1 MNNKKN
7 FKSEYSKYI
16 QNIKPSDDLIK
27 KTLELAN
34 KEQEK
39 IQKSKEKSSM
49 RFLYNINFKKLSA
62 LACTLVF
69 AIFAVKLWNDI
80 DKQPVPVKHNIIT
93 DTTTDTSTT
102 QSYVTTAPVEF
113 SSDEPTSSIDVSTI
127 DTLTDSTSY
136 NSTCSSSC
144 ITDSST
150 VYNNENIYT
159 TTPPTTTNDS
169 TSTDVP
175 NSINDNTSST
185 TMTTNKNSSAINSH
199 SHKFTPTTTTTTTTT
214 TSKHTDTIITSTTK
228 TTTTTSFEYIDTTAS
243 IEHTISCTT
252 KPSNPEH
259 NSGDSNVSTSSSSIN
274 AGGMSS
280 DTIGVGSSEVTNPVT
295 TNPSINITFIS
306 TTTHEECTTMA
317 ETTSAQDNSINSPTG
332 NAETKRCMAIRVS
345 LLNVENGFFEDSTIY
360 KDRIMDYLPYGK
372 ELMGIIPL
380 GKTSNSDCDCILIFN
395 AQSLAVSYG
404 IHSTEVIKDLNNYEY
419 SKIEIVDNP
428 TNDNAS
434 QYLEFQMLKL
444 NLDFNNNGLGAEVDI
459 DDRNT
464 LLSMLTIDDAPLE

>member
-80 DKQPVPVKHNIIT
+80 DKQPVPVKPNIIT

-102 QSYVTTAPVEF
+102 QSDVTTAPVEF

-159 TTPPTTTNDS
+159 TTSTPNDS

-185 TMTTNKNSSAINSH
+185 TMTTNKNSSAINSN

-243 IEHTISCTT
+243 IEPAISCTT
-252 KPSNPEH
+252 KPSSPEH

-280 DTIGVGSSEVTNPVT
+280 DTIGVGSSEVANPVT

-464 LLSMLTIDDAPLE
+464 LLSMLTIEDAPLE

>member
-80 DKQPVPVKHNIIT
+80 DKQPVPVKPNIIT

-102 QSYVTTAPVEF
+102 QSDVTTAPVEF

-144 ITDSST
+144 IIDSST

-159 TTPPTTTNDS
+159 TTTTTNDS

-228 TTTTTSFEYIDTTAS
+228 TTTTTSFEYIDTTLS
-243 IEHTISCTT
+243 IEPTISCTT

-274 AGGMSS
+274 AGGMGSV
-280 DTIGVGSSEVTNPVT
+280 TAGVGSSEVTNPVI

-306 TTTHEECTTMA
+306 TTTHVECTTMA

-464 LLSMLTIDDAPLE
+464 LLSMLTIDDVPLE

>member
-159 TTPPTTTNDS
+159 TTTNDS

-185 TMTTNKNSSAINSH
+185 TMTTNKNSSAVNSN

-214 TSKHTDTIITSTTK
+214 TSKHTNTIVTSTTK
-228 TTTTTSFEYIDTTAS
+228 TTTTTSFEYIDTTLS
-243 IEHTISCTT
+243 IEPTMSYTT
-252 KPSNPEH
+252 KPSSPD
-259 NSGDSNVSTSSSSIN
+259 NSGDGSNNN
-274 AGGMSS
+274 ANSGGESPV
-280 DTIGVGSSEVTNPVT
+280 TTEVVSSEVINPAT

-306 TTTHEECTTMA
+306 TTTHVECTTMA

>member
-80 DKQPVPVKHNIIT
+80 DKQPVPVKPNIIT

-102 QSYVTTAPVEF
+102 QSDVTTAPVEF

-159 TTPPTTTNDS
+159 TTSTPNDS

-185 TMTTNKNSSAINSH
+185 TMTTNKNSSAINSN

-243 IEHTISCTT
+243 IEPAISCTT
-252 KPSNPEH
+252 KPSSPEH

-280 DTIGVGSSEVTNPVT
+280 DTIGVGSSEVANPVT

>member
-69 AIFAVKLWNDI
+69 AIFAVKLWSDI
-80 DKQPVPVKHNIIT
+80 DKQPVPVKPNIIT

-102 QSYVTTAPVEF
+102 QSDVTTAPVEF

-228 TTTTTSFEYIDTTAS
+228 TTTTTSFEYIDTTLS
-243 IEHTISCTT
+243 IEPTISCTT
-252 KPSNPEH
+252 KPSSPEH

-306 TTTHEECTTMA
+306 TTTHVECTTMA
-317 ETTSAQDNSINSPTG
+317 ETTSAQDSSNNSPTG

>member
-1 MNNKKN
+1 
-7 FKSEYSKYI
+7 
-16 QNIKPSDDLIK
+16 
-27 KTLELAN
+27 
-34 KEQEK
+34 
-39 IQKSKEKSSM
+39 M

-159 TTPPTTTNDS
+159 TTSTPNDS
-169 TSTDVP
+169 TSTNVP

-185 TMTTNKNSSAINSH
+185 TMTTNKNSSAIN

-228 TTTTTSFEYIDTTAS
+228 TTTTTSFGYIDTTAS
-243 IEHTISCTT
+243 IESTISCTT

-259 NSGDSNVSTSSSSIN
+259 NGDGSDNN
-274 AGGMSS
+274 ANSGGMTSNNPCITS
-280 DTIGVGSSEVTNPVT
+280 TTI
-295 TNPSINITFIS
+295 NPSDEISSNTNTEECIT
-306 TTTHEECTTMA
+306 TLECTTTQLNDM
-317 ETTSAQDNSINSPTG
+317 TTYPCNTTTTEQSNIEPGVASVNRKSLVV
-332 NAETKRCMAIRVS
+332 RVS
-345 LLNVENGFFEDSTIY
+345 LLNVENGFFENNAIHE
-360 KDRIMDYLPYGK
+360 DRIKEYFSYGDT
-372 ELMGIIPL
+372 LLGIIPL
-380 GKTSNSDCDCILIFN
+380 GKTSSNNCDCLLIFDCYILDHYYSN
-395 AQSLAVSYG
+395 
-404 IHSTEVIKDLNNYEY
+404 INTTDIINELNNGIY

-428 TNDNAS
+428 TNDNIS
-434 QYLEFQMLKL
+434 QYLEFKVL
-444 NLDFNNNGLGAEVDI
+444 NMYLDFNDNGLGAEVDI

>member
-159 TTPPTTTNDS
+159 TTSTPNDS

-228 TTTTTSFEYIDTTAS
+228 TTTTTSFEYIDTTLS
-243 IEHTISCTT
+243 IEPTIACTT
-252 KPSNPEH
+252 KPSSPEH
-259 NSGDSNVSTSSSSIN
+259 NSDVNTSNSTSIN
-274 AGGMSS
+274 AGGMGSV
-280 DTIGVGSSEVTNPVT
+280 TAGVGSSEVTNPVT

-306 TTTHEECTTMA
+306 TTTHVECTTMA

>member
-1 MNNKKN
+1 MKNNKN

-69 AIFAVKLWNDI
+69 AIFAVKLWSDI
-80 DKQPVPVKHNIIT
+80 DKQPVPVKPNIIT

-102 QSYVTTAPVEF
+102 QSDVTTAPVEF

-136 NSTCSSSC
+136 SSTCSSSC

-159 TTPPTTTNDS
+159 TTPTTNDS

-214 TSKHTDTIITSTTK
+214 TTSKHIDTIITSTTK
-228 TTTTTSFEYIDTTAS
+228 TTTTTSFEYIDTTLS
-243 IEHTISCTT
+243 IEPTISCTT
-252 KPSNPEH
+252 KPSSPEH

-306 TTTHEECTTMA
+306 TTTHEECITTA
-317 ETTSAQDNSINSPTG
+317 ETTPSQDSSNNPTG

-372 ELMGIIPL
+372 ELIGIIPL

-444 NLDFNNNGLGAEVDI
+444 NLDFNDNGLGAEVDI

>member
-80 DKQPVPVKHNIIT
+80 DKQPVPVKPNIIT

-102 QSYVTTAPVEF
+102 QSDVTTAPVEF

-159 TTPPTTTNDS
+159 TTSTPNDS

-185 TMTTNKNSSAINSH
+185 TMTTNKNSSAINSN

-243 IEHTISCTT
+243 IEPAISCTT
-252 KPSNPEH
+252 KPSSPEH

-280 DTIGVGSSEVTNPVT
+280 DTIGVGSSEVANPVT

-444 NLDFNNNGLGAEVDI
+444 NLDFNNNGLGAEVDL

>member
-159 TTPPTTTNDS
+159 TTSTPNDS
-169 TSTDVP
+169 TSTNVP

-185 TMTTNKNSSAINSH
+185 TMTTNKNSSAINSN

-228 TTTTTSFEYIDTTAS
+228 TTTTTSFEYIDTTLS
-243 IEHTISCTT
+243 IEPTIACTT

-259 NSGDSNVSTSSSSIN
+259 NSDVNTSNSTSIN
-274 AGGMSS
+274 AGGMGSV
-280 DTIGVGSSEVTNPVT
+280 TAGVGSSEVTNPVT

-306 TTTHEECTTMA
+306 TTTHVECTTMA
-317 ETTSAQDNSINSPTG
+317 ETTSAQDSSNNSPTG

>member
-1 MNNKKN
+1 MKNKKN

-34 KEQEK
+34 KEQENL
-39 IQKSKEKSSM
+39 QQSKEKSSM
-49 RFLYNINFKKLSA
+49 RVLYNINFKKLSA

-80 DKQPVPVKHNIIT
+80 DKQPVPVKPNLVA
-93 DTTTDTSTT
+93 DTTTDTSST
-102 QSYVTTAPVEF
+102 QSYVTTAPVEI

-159 TTPPTTTNDS
+159 TTPTPNDS

-185 TMTTNKNSSAINSH
+185 TMTTNKNSSAVNSN

-214 TSKHTDTIITSTTK
+214 TSKHTNTIVTSTTK
-228 TTTTTSFEYIDTTAS
+228 TTTTTSFEYIETTAS
-243 IEHTISCTT
+243 IEPTMSYTT
-252 KPSNPEH
+252 KPSSPD
-259 NSGDSNVSTSSSSIN
+259 NSGNVSTSSSSIN

-280 DTIGVGSSEVTNPVT
+280 VTTGVVSSEVINPAT

-306 TTTHEECTTMA
+306 TTTHEECITTA
-317 ETTSAQDNSINSPTG
+317 ETTPSQDSSNNSPTG

-428 TNDNAS
+428 TNDNVS

-444 NLDFNNNGLGAEVDI
+444 NLDFNDNGLGVEVDI

>member
-1 MNNKKN
+1 
-7 FKSEYSKYI
+7 
-16 QNIKPSDDLIK
+16 
-27 KTLELAN
+27 
-34 KEQEK
+34 
-39 IQKSKEKSSM
+39 
-49 RFLYNINFKKLSA
+49 
-62 LACTLVF
+62 
-69 AIFAVKLWNDI
+69 
-80 DKQPVPVKHNIIT
+80 
-93 DTTTDTSTT
+93 
-102 QSYVTTAPVEF
+102 
-113 SSDEPTSSIDVSTI
+113 
-127 DTLTDSTSY
+127 
-136 NSTCSSSC
+136 
-144 ITDSST
+144 
-150 VYNNENIYT
+150 
-159 TTPPTTTNDS
+159 
-169 TSTDVP
+169 
-175 NSINDNTSST
+175 
-185 TMTTNKNSSAINSH
+185 MTTNKNSSAVNSN

-214 TSKHTDTIITSTTK
+214 TSKHTNTIVTSTTK
-228 TTTTTSFEYIDTTAS
+228 TTTTTSFEYIETTAS
-243 IEHTISCTT
+243 IEPTMSYTT
-252 KPSNPEH
+252 KPSSPD
-259 NSGDSNVSTSSSSIN
+259 NSGNVSTSSSSIN

-280 DTIGVGSSEVTNPVT
+280 VTTGVVSSEVINPAT

-306 TTTHEECTTMA
+306 TTTHEECITTA
-317 ETTSAQDNSINSPTG
+317 ETTPSQDSSNNSPTG

-428 TNDNAS
+428 TNDNVS

-444 NLDFNNNGLGAEVDI
+444 NLDFNDNGLGVEVDI

>member
-93 DTTTDTSTT
+93 DTTIDTSTT
-102 QSYVTTAPVEF
+102 QSDVTTAPVEF

-159 TTPPTTTNDS
+159 TTPTTNDS
-169 TSTDVP
+169 TSTNVP

-185 TMTTNKNSSAINSH
+185 TMTTNKNSSAINSN

-228 TTTTTSFEYIDTTAS
+228 TTTTTSFEYIDTTLS
-243 IEHTISCTT
+243 IEPTIACTT
-252 KPSNPEH
+252 KPSSPEH
-259 NSGDSNVSTSSSSIN
+259 NSDVNTSNSTSIN

-280 DTIGVGSSEVTNPVT
+280 VTAGVGSSEVANPVT

-306 TTTHEECTTMA
+306 TTTHVECTTMA

-464 LLSMLTIDDAPLE
+464 LLSMLTIDDVPLE

>member
-1 MNNKKN
+1 MKNKKN

-27 KTLELAN
+27 KTLELVN

-69 AIFAVKLWNDI
+69 AIFAVKLWSDI
-80 DKQPVPVKHNIIT
+80 DKQPVPVKPNIIT

-102 QSYVTTAPVEF
+102 QSDVTTAPVEF

-159 TTPPTTTNDS
+159 TTSTPTTNDS

-214 TSKHTDTIITSTTK
+214 TTSKHIDTIITSTTK
-228 TTTTTSFEYIDTTAS
+228 TTTTTSFEYIDTTLS
-243 IEHTISCTT
+243 IEPTISCTT
-252 KPSNPEH
+252 KPSSPEH
-259 NSGDSNVSTSSSSIN
+259 NSDVNTSNSTSIN

-280 DTIGVGSSEVTNPVT
+280 VTTGVGPSEVTNPAT

-317 ETTSAQDNSINSPTG
+317 ETTPSQDSSNNPTG

-372 ELMGIIPL
+372 ELIGIIPL

-444 NLDFNNNGLGAEVDI
+444 NLDFNDNGLGAEVDI